1 MAATSSNSGTGAL
14 PWRELNHIAL
24 ATRDLE
30 ATIRFYTDVLGM
42 HADEIEPANPIHGRT
57 CIIKLS
63 PNATSHFHLHFFE
76 QADAQPI
83 QVHPEMSRRLM
94 FPTVGVHHIAFGL
107 PDAAAAARLQER
119 LEARGI
125 PTTPVMDQGDV
136 YNLLFND
143 NNDLSLEANWPKE

>member
-1 MAATSSNSGTGAL
+1 MIPGL
-14 PWRELNHIAL
+14 Y
-24 ATRDLE
+24 DLLLCLQQPGYQNRS
-30 ATIRFYTDVLGM
+30 A
-42 HADEIEPANPIHGRT
+42 T

-63 PNATSHFHLHFFE
+63 QNAISDFHLHFFE

-83 QVHPEMSRRLM
+83 EVHPEMSQRLM
-94 FPTVGVHHIAFGL
+94 FPTVGVHQIAFAL

-119 LEARGI
+119 LEAWGI

-143 NNDLSLEANWPKE
+143 NNDLSLVLQRGVARTC